1 MARPVRESVLCLLSG
16 SDAVDDLAAALRAEP
31 ASARLGAAQRV
42 VAATAD
48 AGAGVEVRAA
58 LADEDLAGV
67 DGLTAEALHAE
78 SLCVGVTTVAGRARA
93 LLMCHVLSL
102 FRAYLMPV
110 ILTRV
115 SS

>member
-1 MARPVRESVLCLLSG
+1 MVTF
-16 SDAVDDLAAALRAEP
+16 VDTVTLHLR
-31 ASARLGAAQRV
+31 
-42 VAATAD
+42 
-48 AGAGVEVRAA
+48 AGVEVGAA
-58 LADEDLAGV
+58 LTDEDLAGA

-93 LLMCHVLSL
+93 LLVCHVLSL